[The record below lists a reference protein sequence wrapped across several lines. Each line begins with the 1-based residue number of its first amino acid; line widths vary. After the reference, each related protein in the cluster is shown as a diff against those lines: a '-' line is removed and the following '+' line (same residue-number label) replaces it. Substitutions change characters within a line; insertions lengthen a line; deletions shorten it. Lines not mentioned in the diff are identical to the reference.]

1 MRSRPKHE
9 PIILMLAFLATGL
22 RLPADTASTTAASTA
37 TAAPSST
44 SAAASPA
51 VPAGPA
57 PWVLGIARFI
67 IASASADGTSSS
79 LQDTIP
85 LLIASDLKSLP
96 SRHTSKDTAAQIAS
110 LAELRSRFSLGD
122 DLAKKLDAR
131 ALGFFDPTLDAGA
144 WRDAISKADQQ
155 VSDAEKKLEDEKK
168 PKKTDVPLEPEDL
181 AARLW
186 DGYAK
191 GRLIDAPAT
200 GLDQAAKSANVD
212 LLVTGTVAIRDG
224 YATVGVDGYDA
235 DLGREVFSWKDFCS
249 VDDPGP
255 LADEFAMRLE
265 RWTAGRDFARLDV
278 RLSPA
283 SAELVVDGT
292 PFEGNPPILYA
303 YRRKTLHLYASAAG
317 YSPGS
322 MDVALKPGD
331 EKSVDLKLEPLATGS
346 VSLTTSPSEAQ
357 ISVDSLPFG
366 QSPISIPLDGS
377 RRIVMA
383 QAKGRESQTLVLPAS
398 GESDLHI
405 DLRPTDGLG
414 PKGRILAAKDS
425 FYQSLGWFVL
435 SIPVTSLALGVY
447 NGYSQAYVNEYDTTG
462 GDQASLLSA
471 ANVSYAFLWAAA
483 AATGV
488 TATFMITHLIKY
500 LASAR

>member
-1 MRSRPKHE
+1 MRSWPKHE
-9 PIILMLAFLATGL
+9 SMILMLAFLAAGL
-22 RLPADTASTTAASTA
+22 RLQADTAATAATTA
-37 TAAPSST
+37 TAALSST
-44 SAAASPA
+44 SASGSTAPAASSPA

-57 PWVLGIARFI
+57 PWLIGIARFV
-67 IASASADGTSSS
+67 IADDDGTRSS

-85 LLIASDLKSLP
+85 FLIAADLKSLP
-96 SRHTSKDTAAQIAS
+96 SRHISKDAAAQIAS

-122 DLAKKLDAR
+122 DLAKKLDTR

-155 VSDAEKKLEDEKK
+155 VTDAEKKLEEERKL
-168 PKKTDVPLEPEDL
+168 KKTNVPEEPDDL
-181 AARLW
+181 VAQLW
-186 DGYAK
+186 DGYSK
-191 GRLIDAPAT
+191 GRLIDAPTA

-224 YATVGVDGYDA
+224 YATVGLDGYDA

-255 LADEFAMRLE
+255 LADEFAKRLE
-265 RWTAGRDFARLDV
+265 RWTAGRNFARLDI

-292 PFEGNPPILYA
+292 PFEGTPPILYA

-322 MDVALKPGD
+322 IDVALEPGD

-346 VSLTTSPSEAQ
+346 VSLTTTPGEAQ
-357 ISVDSLPFG
+357 ISVDSLPLG
-366 QSPISIPLDGS
+366 QSPITIPLDGS
-377 RRIVMA
+377 RRIVTA
-383 QAKGRESQTLVLPAS
+383 QAKGRESQTLVLPPS

-435 SIPVTSLALGVY
+435 SIPVTSLSLGVY
-447 NGYSQAYVNEYDTTG
+447 NGYSEAYSRS
-462 GDQASLLSA
+462 GDPSLLSSGY
-471 ANVSYAFLWAAA
+471 VSYAFLWAAA

-488 TATFMITHLIKY
+488 TFTFMITHLIKY